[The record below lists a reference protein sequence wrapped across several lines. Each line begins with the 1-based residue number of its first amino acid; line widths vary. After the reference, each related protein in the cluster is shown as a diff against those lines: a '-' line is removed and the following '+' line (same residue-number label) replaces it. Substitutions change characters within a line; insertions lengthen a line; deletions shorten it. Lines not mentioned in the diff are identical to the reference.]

1 MFTGIQRFTAA
12 CAKIARALLASC
24 WLAAPLCAQATTA
37 EDLAPALQVGDLV
50 FIRVSARP
58 FLEVAAATGSW
69 TNHVGIVVDT
79 SGAEPLLAESTF
91 PKSKHTTWSRFV
103 ARSEGGRVAVAR
115 LGTPLSAAQQQ
126 ALAQAARQRLGVHY
140 DTGFDLYSR
149 GQFCSRFVREVL
161 LAATGTA
168 LGEVESFQALLQRR
182 PDAHLGFWRWWYL
195 GSIPWQRQT
204 VTPASVLA
212 SEGLQRVFD
221 GSLSAAAPVR

>member
-1 MFTGIQRFTAA
+1 MFTSLPRFAEVLLKT
-12 CAKIARALLASC
+12 ARAALATCLLAG
-24 WLAAPLCAQATTA
+24 PLWAQATA
-37 EDLAPALQVGDLV
+37 VEDLAPALQVGDLV

-79 SGAEPLLAESTF
+79 TGPEPLLAESTF
-91 PKSKHTTWSRFV
+91 PRSKHTPWSHFV

-115 LGTPLSAAQQQ
+115 LDTPLNADQQQ
-126 ALAQAARQRLGVHY
+126 AVAQAARQRLGVHY

-161 LAATGTA
+161 LVATGKA
-168 LGEVESFQALLQRR
+168 VGEVVSFRALLQRQ
-182 PDAHLGFWRWWYL
+182 PNADFGFWRWWYL

-212 SEGLQRVFD
+212 SGDLQRVFD
-221 GSLSAAAPVR
+221 GRLSASAPAR

>member
-1 MFTGIQRFTAA
+1 MFTCTQRFAEGLLKT
-12 CAKIARALLASC
+12 ARAVM
-24 WLAAPLCAQATTA
+24 AAGLIAGPLWAHATA
-37 EDLAPALQVGDLV
+37 VEDLAPALQVGDLV

-58 FLEVAAATGSW
+58 FVEVAAATGSW

-79 SGAEPLLAESTF
+79 TGPEPLLAESTF
-91 PKSKHTTWSRFV
+91 PRSKHTSWSQFV
-103 ARSEGGRVAVAR
+103 ARSEGGRVAVTR
-115 LGTPLSAAQQQ
+115 LDTPLSADQEHAV
-126 ALAQAARQRLGVHY
+126 AQAARQRLGVHY

-161 LAATGTA
+161 LQATGTA
-168 LGEVESFQALLQRR
+168 LGEVESFQALLHRQ

-212 SEGLQRVFD
+212 SQRLQTVFEGVVGRSTPQ
-221 GSLSAAAPVR
+221 

>member
-1 MFTGIQRFTAA
+1 MFTRIQRLGESLLKT
-12 CAKIARALLASC
+12 ARAVM
-24 WLAAPLCAQATTA
+24 AAGLMAGPLWAHATA
-37 EDLAPALQVGDLV
+37 VEDLAPALQVGDLV

-79 SGAEPLLAESTF
+79 TGPEPLLAESTF
-91 PKSKHTTWSRFV
+91 PRSKHTPWSHFV
-103 ARSEGGRVAVAR
+103 ARSEGGRVAVTR
-115 LGTPLSAAQQQ
+115 LNTPLGATQQQ
-126 ALAQAARQRLGVHY
+126 AVAQAAHQRLGVHY

-168 LGEVESFQALLQRR
+168 VGDVESFRALLQRQ
-182 PDAHLGFWRWWYL
+182 PNADLGFWRWWYL

-212 SEGLQRVFD
+212 SADLHRVFD
-221 GSLSAAAPVR
+221 GTLSASAPAH

>member
-1 MFTGIQRFTAA
+1 MFPCIQRITAA
-12 CAKIARALLASC
+12 FMKTAWALVATC
-24 WLAAPLCAQATTA
+24 MLAAPLWARATTA
-37 EDLAPALQVGDLV
+37 EDLAPTLQVGDLV

-79 SGAEPLLAESTF
+79 SGPEPLLAESTF
-91 PKSKHTTWSRFV
+91 PRSKHTPWRQFV

-115 LGTPLSAAQQQ
+115 PDTPLSASQQQ
-126 ALAQAARQRLGVHY
+126 AVAQEARQRLGVHY

-161 LAATGTA
+161 LVATGKA
-168 LGEVESFQALLQRR
+168 VGEVESFQALLHRQ

-212 SEGLQRVFD
+212 SGDLHRVFD
-221 GSLSAAAPVR
+221 GSIRAQ